1 MPAED
6 FPAYR
11 RRQDEGGIA
20 GAGDLY
26 DKRAEKMTSRG
37 TKYWSSG
44 SIPLI
49 GPDVLGRIIAKAA
62 DISIV
67 VSEDGTVL
75 SVLVNPDHPSFG
87 KLDGWEGRDLRKF
100 LTIESI
106 PKLDAQLSRFMQ
118 EREGI
123 SAIEL
128 NHADDTNLEFP
139 IRYSFHGI
147 GPDGAILMLGRDLR
161 PVAEMQRQLIKAQ
174 MALEKDYEIQREYD
188 TRFRVLMEECR
199 EAFVFVAH
207 ATGRIVELNKAA
219 ASLLGGTVDEL
230 QGAPLAQEFESRRKG
245 ELMSGLSAQAMADTG
260 RPLEVTARRSRK
272 TLGVSV
278 TAFRAAGERMLLC
291 RLNAPEEDEGYSD
304 ELSEDLSAL
313 YQEGVEGIVFT
324 DSTGVIRAANESFL
338 NLIDAAHLSRVKGR
352 SLGDFFSRGA
362 VDLKVMIENA
372 RRVGHMRLYA
382 TKLTSEFGSQV
393 SVEASSAWLN
403 DRANPAVVFVIRDA
417 SRAEAIRKTSPTTND
432 DGMKSVM
439 ELVGSASLKEIVS
452 ETNDV
457 IEKMCIETAV
467 ELTRNNR
474 VAAAEMLGLSRQS
487 LYVKLRK
494 YGLLERDG

>member
-1 MPAED
+1 MPTED
-6 FPAYR
+6 FPTSR
-11 RRQDEGGIA
+11 RRQREGGI
-20 GAGDLY
+20 GDASGLF
-26 DKRAEKMTSRG
+26 DQKARPMTSRG

-49 GPDVLGRIIAKAA
+49 GPDVLGDIIAKAA

-67 VSEDGTVL
+67 VSESGTVL

-87 KLDGWEGRDLRKF
+87 TLDGWEGHDVREF
-100 LTIESI
+100 LTIESV
-106 PKLDAQLSRFMQ
+106 PKLEAQLDRFMQ
-118 EREGI
+118 EREGL
-123 SAIEL
+123 SAVEL

-188 TRFRVLMEECR
+188 TRFRVLMEECK

-207 ATGRIVELNKAA
+207 ATGRIIELNKAA
-219 ASLLGGTVDEL
+219 AAFLGGTVEDF
-230 QGAPLAQEFESRRKG
+230 QGVALSQEFESRRKG
-245 ELMSGLSAQAMADTG
+245 ELMSSLAAQAMADSP
-260 RPLEVTARRSRK
+260 RPVEMTARRSRK
-272 TLGVSV
+272 SLGISV

-291 RLNAPEEDEGYSD
+291 RLTTPEEDDGYSD

-324 DSTGVIRAANESFL
+324 DSNGVIRAANESFL
-338 NLIDAAHLSRVKGR
+338 NFIDAAHLSRVKGR
-352 SLGDFFSRGA
+352 SLADFFSRGA
-362 VDLKVMIENA
+362 VDLKVLIENA
-372 RRVGHMRLYA
+372 RRVGQMRLYA
-382 TKLTSEFGSQV
+382 TKLASEFGSQI
-393 SVEASSAWLN
+393 SVEVSSAWLN

-417 SRAEAIRKTSPTTND
+417 SRAEAIRKTRPSAND

-494 YGLLERDG
+494 YGLLDKDG

>member
-1 MPAED
+1 MS
-6 FPAYR
+6 
-11 RRQDEGGIA
+11 
-20 GAGDLY
+20 
-26 DKRAEKMTSRG
+26 SRG

-49 GPDVLGRIIAKAA
+49 GPDVLGDIIAKAA
-62 DISIV
+62 DISV
-67 VSEDGTVL
+67 VISESGTVL
-75 SVLVNPDHPSFG
+75 SVLINPDHPSFG
-87 KLDGWEGRDLRKF
+87 KLDGWEGRDIREF
-100 LTIESI
+100 LTIESV
-106 PKLDAQLSRFMQ
+106 PKLEAQLDRFME
-118 EREGI
+118 ERARP

-161 PVAEMQRQLIKAQ
+161 PVAEMQRQLINAQ
-174 MALEKDYEIQREYD
+174 MALEKDYETQREFD

-199 EAFVFVAH
+199 EAFVFIAH
-207 ATGRIVELNKAA
+207 ASGRIVELNKTA
-219 ASLLGGTVDEL
+219 ASLLGGSVEEL
-230 QGAPLAQEFESRRKG
+230 QGSALAQEFDSRRKG
-245 ELMSGLSAQAMADTG
+245 ELMSSLTTQAMSDGMA
-260 RPLEVTARRSRK
+260 PVEVVARRSRK
-272 TLGVSV
+272 TLGLSA

-291 RLNAPEEDEGYSD
+291 RLSPPDDDDHVSD
-304 ELSEDLSAL
+304 ELSENLSAL

-324 DSTGVIRAANESFL
+324 DQEGVIQAANESFL
-338 NLIDAAHLSRVKGR
+338 NFVDAPHLSRVKGR

-362 VDLKVMIENA
+362 VDLKVMTENA
-372 RRVGHMRLYA
+372 RRVGQMRLYA

-393 SVEASSAWLN
+393 SVEISSAWLN

-417 SRAEAIRKTSPTTND
+417 SRAEAIRKTGPSSND
-432 DGMKSVM
+432 EGMRSVM

-457 IEKMCIETAV
+457 VEKMCIETAV

-494 YGLLERDG
+494 YGLLERSD